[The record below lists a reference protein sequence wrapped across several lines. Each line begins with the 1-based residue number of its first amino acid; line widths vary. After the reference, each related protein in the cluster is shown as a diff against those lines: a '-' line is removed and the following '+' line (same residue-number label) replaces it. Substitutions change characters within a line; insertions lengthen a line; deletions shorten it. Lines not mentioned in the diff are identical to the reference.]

1 MGEHPELI
9 LASGSPRRT
18 ALLAAVGVSHRV
30 EPSNCRETWDGES
43 PVEHVARWS
52 DRKALEVAARF
63 AAALVLGVDT
73 TVAVDGRVLG
83 KPADGAE
90 AAAHLSALA
99 GRWHTVYTGCS
110 LRAPAGWLDAGE
122 LHRFFA
128 ARALR
133 PWRWSLEPRAARWI
147 DASQVRVRAL
157 SPDEIADYVATGEP
171 LDKAGAYGIQGLGGS
186 LVEAV
191 VGSWSNVVGLPME
204 TLCEVLSLHD
214 WLPVD
219 WHRCVDVYSLQLA

>member
-1 MGEHPELI
+1 M
-9 LASGSPRRT
+9 
-18 ALLAAVGVSHRV
+18 
-30 EPSNCRETWDGES
+30 
-43 PVEHVARWS
+43 ARWS
-52 DRKALEVAARF
+52 DRKALEVAARLPRRWF
-63 AAALVLGVDT
+63 WRVDT

-83 KPADGAE
+83 KLVDGAE
-90 AAAHLSALA
+90 AAAHLLPWRAA
-99 GRWHTVYTGCS
+99 GAYRLYGCS

-122 LHRFFA
+122 PPLPP
-128 ARALR
+128 RALR
-133 PWRWSLEPRAARWI
+133 PWRWSLSARAARWI

-219 WHRCVDVYSLQLA
+219 WHRCVDVFSVPG